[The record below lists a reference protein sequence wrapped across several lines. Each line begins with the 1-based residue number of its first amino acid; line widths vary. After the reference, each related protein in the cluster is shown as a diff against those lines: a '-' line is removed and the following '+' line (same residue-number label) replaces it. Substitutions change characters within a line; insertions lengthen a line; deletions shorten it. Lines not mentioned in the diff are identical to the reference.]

1 LIYGRPNRK
10 TKFEI
15 DRRTPKKKGNGCRM
29 EKASQF
35 PDPDELE
42 RELNDY
48 LKKKYGIRI
57 KVMSPFQTMSFRSEE
72 EGVQKKSSGL
82 QKIRFDMKP
91 EELESYLNQYVVKQ
105 DRAKAILA
113 TKICT
118 HYNRIRLQKQRE
130 RFGKSHIVGRI
141 KHNILLIGPTGV
153 GKTYLVKLI
162 AEKLN
167 VPFVKGD
174 ATKFSE
180 TGYVGGDVE
189 DLVRDLATVANDDIE
204 LAEHGIIYIDE
215 IDKIASSRNIIGPD
229 VSRTGVQRALLKPL
243 EETEV
248 DLRNSYDPISQ
259 LQAIEHYR
267 KTGRRERRVVNTRN
281 ILFVMSGAFP
291 ELPEIIKNRMKK
303 QGIGFGAEIQSKDN
317 DIEYLKYVKADDLVQ
332 YGFEREFIGRIPV
345 IAVLDPL
352 EEEDLYEI
360 LRNPNNPIITGKK
373 EDFRCYGID
382 VVFQDEALREIAR
395 LAYMEGTGA
404 RALVSIVEKI
414 LTPFEKTLPSTEIK
428 TLVVTKETV
437 KDPEGSLKTLL
448 ANPHDPDRMALY
460 RSIKNEERCR
470 VREKSAQKVEFY
482 VRKYPIIFTPARI
495 ELVIDYHMKTGIP
508 VEKIFDEVAL
518 LYNQIRIFESDF
530 YERHGFKITF
540 TEDAVDEIILQA
552 LERDTT
558 AAVICREIAR
568 DFDYAMKL
576 IAERSG
582 QMQFTLPRE
591 AVLNPDEYMDDLV
604 RTAYQKYPI
613 GKSQE
618 DFPPV

>member
-1 LIYGRPNRK
+1 
-10 TKFEI
+10 
-15 DRRTPKKKGNGCRM
+15 M
-29 EKASQF
+29 QF
-35 PDPDELE
+35 PEPEELE
-42 RELNDY
+42 RELNEY

-57 KVMSPFQTMSFRSEE
+57 KVMSPLHSHGYKTED
-72 EGVQKKSSGL
+72 EGLVKKSSGV

-130 RFGKSHIVGRI
+130 RFGKAHTVGRI
-141 KHNILLIGPTGV
+141 KNNILLIGPTGV

-189 DLVRDLATVANDDIE
+189 DLVRDLVAVANDDIE
-204 LAEHGIIYIDE
+204 LAEHGIIYLDE

-229 VSRTGVQRALLKPL
+229 VSRTGVQRALLKPM

-248 DLRNSYDPISQ
+248 DLKSYDPISQ
-259 LQAIEHYR
+259 LQAIEYYR
-267 KTGRRERRVVNTRN
+267 RTGKRERRVLNTRN
-281 ILFVMSGAFP
+281 VLFVMSGAFP

-303 QGIGFGAEIQSKDN
+303 QGIGFAADIQSKDN
-317 DIEYLKYVKADDLVQ
+317 DFEYLKYVKADDLVQ

-352 EEEDLYEI
+352 GEEDLYEI
-360 LRNPNNPIITGKK
+360 LKNPNSPIISGKK

-395 LAYMEGTGA
+395 LAYLEGTGA
-404 RALVSIVEKI
+404 RALVSIVEKVLI
-414 LTPFEKTLPSTEIK
+414 PFEKTLPSTNIT
-428 TLVVTKETV
+428 TLVVTKDMV
-437 KDPEGSLKTLL
+437 QDPEGVLRAIL
-448 ANPHDPDRMALY
+448 ANPDDPERKALY
-460 RSIKNEERCR
+460 ESIKNEEREL
-470 VREKSAQKVEFY
+470 VKEKSTQRIQFY
-482 VRKYPIIFTPARI
+482 VRKYPIIFTPDRI
-495 ELVIDYHMKTGIP
+495 NLVVDYHLKTGVP
-508 VEKIFDEVAL
+508 MDKIFDEVAL
-518 LYNQIRIFESDF
+518 LYNQIRLFESDF
-530 YERHGFKITF
+530 YEKHGFKITF

-558 AAVICREIAR
+558 AAVICREISR

-591 AVLNPDEYMDDLV
+591 VVLNPDKYMDDLV
-604 RTAYQKYPI
+604 RTTYQRFPI
-613 GKSQE
+613 GKSQS
-618 DFPPV
+618 DLPPV

>member
-1 LIYGRPNRK
+1 
-10 TKFEI
+10 
-15 DRRTPKKKGNGCRM
+15 M

-35 PDPDELE
+35 PDPEELE

-57 KVMSPFQTMSFRSEE
+57 KVMSPFHSTGYKPEDESIS
-72 EGVQKKSSGL
+72 KKSSGV

-91 EELESYLNQYVVKQ
+91 EELESFLNQYVVKQ
-105 DRAKAILA
+105 DKAKAILA

-118 HYNRIRLQKQRE
+118 HYNRIRLQKQKE
-130 RFGKSHIVGRI
+130 RFGKTHTVGRI
-141 KHNILLIGPTGV
+141 KNNILLIGPTGV

-189 DLVRDLATVANDDIE
+189 DLVRDLVAVANDDIE
-204 LAEHGIIYIDE
+204 FAEHGIIYLDE

-267 KTGRRERRVVNTRN
+267 RTGRRERRVVNTRN

-303 QGIGFGAEIQSKDN
+303 QGVGFGADIQSKGN
-317 DIEYLKYVKADDLVQ
+317 DLEYLKYVKADDLVQ

-352 EEEDLYEI
+352 EEEDLYRI
-360 LRNPNNPIITGKK
+360 LRNPNNPIISGKK

-382 VVFQDEALREIAR
+382 VVFQDEALKEIAK
-395 LAYMEGTGA
+395 LAYLEGTGA
-404 RALVSIVEKI
+404 RSLVSIVEKVLI
-414 LTPFEKTLPSTEIK
+414 PFEKTLPSTNI
-428 TLVVTKETV
+428 TALVVTREV
-437 KDPEGSLKTLL
+437 VNDPEGSLRALL
-448 ANPHDPDRMALY
+448 SNPNDPERKALY
-460 RSIKNEERCR
+460 EAIKSEECDL
-470 VREKSAQKVEFY
+470 VREKSAPRIDFY
-482 VRKYPIIFTPARI
+482 VRKYPIIFTHPRI
-495 ELVIDYHMKTGIP
+495 SLVIDYHMKTGIP
-508 VEKIFDEVAL
+508 IDKIFDEVAL

-540 TEDAVDEIILQA
+540 TEDAVDEIILKA
-552 LERDTT
+552 LDRDTT

-568 DFDYAMKL
+568 DYDYAMKL

-604 RTAYQKYPI
+604 RTTYQRYPI
-613 GKSQE
+613 GKSQQ
-618 DFPPV
+618 DLPPP

>member
-1 LIYGRPNRK
+1 
-10 TKFEI
+10 
-15 DRRTPKKKGNGCRM
+15 M

-35 PDPDELE
+35 PDPEELE

-57 KVMSPFQTMSFRSEE
+57 KVMSPFHSTGYKPEDESIS
-72 EGVQKKSSGL
+72 KKSSGV

-91 EELESYLNQYVVKQ
+91 EELESFLNQYVVKQ
-105 DRAKAILA
+105 DKAKAILA

-118 HYNRIRLQKQRE
+118 HYNRIRLQKQKE
-130 RFGKSHIVGRI
+130 RFGKTHTVGRI
-141 KHNILLIGPTGV
+141 KNNILLIGPTGV

-189 DLVRDLATVANDDIE
+189 DLVRDLVAVANDDIE
-204 LAEHGIIYIDE
+204 FAEHGIIYLDE

-267 KTGRRERRVVNTRN
+267 RTGRRERRVVNTRN

-303 QGIGFGAEIQSKDN
+303 QGVGFGADIQSKGN
-317 DIEYLKYVKADDLVQ
+317 DLEYLKYVKADDLVQ

-352 EEEDLYEI
+352 EEEDLYRI
-360 LRNPNNPIITGKK
+360 LRNPNNPIISGKK

-382 VVFQDEALREIAR
+382 VVFQDDALKEIAK
-395 LAYMEGTGA
+395 LAYLEGTGA
-404 RALVSIVEKI
+404 RSLVSIVEKVLI
-414 LTPFEKTLPSTEIK
+414 PFEKTLPSTNI
-428 TLVVTKETV
+428 TALVVTREV
-437 KDPEGSLKTLL
+437 VNDPEGSLRALL
-448 ANPHDPDRMALY
+448 SNPNDPERKALY
-460 RSIKNEERCR
+460 EAIKSEECDL
-470 VREKSAQKVEFY
+470 VREKSAPRIDFY
-482 VRKYPIIFTPARI
+482 VRKYPIIFTHPRI
-495 ELVIDYHMKTGIP
+495 SLVIDYHMKTGIP
-508 VEKIFDEVAL
+508 IDKIFDEVAL

-540 TEDAVDEIILQA
+540 TEDAVDEIILKA
-552 LERDTT
+552 LDRDTT

-568 DFDYAMKL
+568 DYDYAMKL

-604 RTAYQKYPI
+604 RTTYQRYPI
-613 GKSQE
+613 GKSQQ
-618 DFPPV
+618 DLPPP

>member
-1 LIYGRPNRK
+1 
-10 TKFEI
+10 
-15 DRRTPKKKGNGCRM
+15 M
-29 EKASQF
+29 ERASQF
-35 PDPDELE
+35 PDPEELE

-57 KVMSPFQTMSFRSEE
+57 KVMSPFHSTSYKAED
-72 EGVQKKSSGL
+72 EGIPKKSSGI

-91 EELESYLNQYVVKQ
+91 EELEDYLNQYVVKQ

-130 RFGKSHIVGRI
+130 RFGKTHTVGRI
-141 KHNILLIGPTGV
+141 KNNILLIGPTGV

-189 DLVRDLATVANDDIE
+189 DLIRDLVAVANDDIE
-204 LAEHGIIYIDE
+204 LAEHGIIYLDE
-215 IDKIASSRNIIGPD
+215 VDKIASSRNIIGPD

-248 DLRNSYDPISQ
+248 DLRSSYDPISQ

-267 KTGRRERRVVNTRN
+267 RTGKRERRVVNTRN

-291 ELPEIIKNRMKK
+291 ELPEIIKGRMKK
-303 QGIGFGAEIQSKDN
+303 QGIGFGAEIQSKDS
-317 DIEYLKYVKADDLVQ
+317 DVEYLKHVKADDLVQ

-352 EEEDLYEI
+352 EEEDLYQI
-360 LRNPNNPIITGKK
+360 LRNPNNPIISGKK

-382 VVFQDEALREIAR
+382 IVFQDEALREIAR
-395 LAYMEGTGA
+395 LAYLEGTGA
-404 RALVSIVEKI
+404 RSLVSIVEKVLI
-414 LTPFEKTLPSTEIK
+414 PFEKTLPSTNIK
-428 TLVVTKETV
+428 TLVVTKEIVT
-437 KDPEGSLKTLL
+437 DPEENLRVIL
-448 ANPHDPDRMALY
+448 ANPDDPDRRALY
-460 RSIKNEERCR
+460 EAIKREESDL
-470 VREKSAQKVEFY
+470 VKDKSASRIEFY
-482 VRKYPIIFTPARI
+482 VRKYPIIFTPSRI
-495 ELVIDYHMKTGIP
+495 NLVIEYHMRTGIP
-508 VEKIFDEVAL
+508 IDKIFDEVAL
-518 LYNQIRIFESDF
+518 LYNQVRIFESDF

-540 TEDAVDEIILQA
+540 TEDAVDEIILKA
-552 LERDTT
+552 LDRDTT
-558 AAVICREIAR
+558 AAVVCREVAR
-568 DFDYAMKL
+568 DYDYAMKL

-582 QMQFTLPRE
+582 QMQFTLPKE

-604 RTAYQKYPI
+604 RTTYQRYPI
-613 GKSQE
+613 GKSQQ
-618 DFPPV
+618 DLSSL

>member
-1 LIYGRPNRK
+1 
-10 TKFEI
+10 
-15 DRRTPKKKGNGCRM
+15 M
-29 EKASQF
+29 QF
-35 PDPDELE
+35 PEPEELE

-57 KVMSPFQTMSFRSEE
+57 KVMSPLHSAGYRVED
-72 EGVQKKSSGL
+72 EGVPKKRKGSGV
-82 QKIRFDMKP
+82 QTIRFDMKP

-130 RFGKSHIVGRI
+130 RFGKGHAVGRI
-141 KHNILLIGPTGV
+141 KNNILLIGPTGV

-189 DLVRDLATVANDDIE
+189 DLVKDLVAVANDDIE
-204 LAEHGIIYIDE
+204 LAEHGIIYLDE
-215 IDKIASSRNIIGPD
+215 IDKIASSRHIIGPD

-248 DLRNSYDPISQ
+248 DLRSYDPISQ
-259 LQAIEHYR
+259 LQAIEYYR
-267 KTGRRERRVVNTRN
+267 RTGKRERRVLNTRN
-281 ILFVMSGAFP
+281 VLFVMSGAFP
-291 ELPEIIKNRMKK
+291 ELPEIIKNRIKK
-303 QGIGFGAEIQSKDN
+303 QGIGFGADIQSKDN
-317 DIEYLKYVKADDLVQ
+317 DSEYLKYVKADDLVQ

-345 IAVLDPL
+345 IAVLEPL
-352 EEEDLYEI
+352 AEEDLYEI
-360 LRNPNNPIITGKK
+360 LKNPNNPIITGKK

-382 VVFQDEALREIAR
+382 VVFQDEALKEIAR
-395 LAYMEGTGA
+395 LAYLEGTGA
-404 RALVSIVEKI
+404 RSLVSIVEKVLI
-414 LTPFEKTLPSTEIK
+414 PFEKTLPSTGIT

-437 KDPEGSLKTLL
+437 QDPEGVLRRILETP
-448 ANPHDPDRMALY
+448 NDPERAALY
-460 RSIKNEERCR
+460 EAIKRKELEL
-470 VREKSAQKVEFY
+470 VREKSDQRIQFY
-482 VRKYPIIFTPARI
+482 VRKYPIIFTHDRI
-495 ELVIDYHMKTGIP
+495 NLVVDYHLKTGVPID
-508 VEKIFDEVAL
+508 KIFDEVAL

-540 TEDAVDEIILQA
+540 TEEAVDEIILQA
-552 LERDTT
+552 LDRDTT
-558 AAVICREIAR
+558 AAVICREVAR

-604 RTAYQKYPI
+604 RATYQRYPI
-613 GKSQE
+613 GKSQQ
-618 DFPPV
+618 DLPPV